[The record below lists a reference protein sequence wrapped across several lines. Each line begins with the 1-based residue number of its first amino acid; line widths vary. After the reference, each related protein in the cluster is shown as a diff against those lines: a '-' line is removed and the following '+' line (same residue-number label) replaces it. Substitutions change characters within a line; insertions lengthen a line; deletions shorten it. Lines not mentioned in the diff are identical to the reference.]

1 MNSSSKESKSR
12 DSDSAPTI
20 QINDIELN
28 LKNVPVNGTLRNS
41 DDELFNS
48 SSTLVEMEGHSPT
61 VSRSSSPVV
70 HQPSNT
76 DPGDSGYGMEDIG
89 SDLADRHKLSSKSSS
104 SNELSARLSVASDSD
119 YSVSSR
125 SNLSADLDDATEV
138 GYFKKISGSNSSN
151 SHLVRTL
158 RLVLSYHVFRYLE
171 PRVRD
176 KWQRRA
182 LFKKKLCLSW

>member
-1 MNSSSKESKSR
+1 MNSSNKEKESQV
-12 DSDSAPTI
+12 SDNAPTI

-28 LKNVPVNGTLRNS
+28 LKHVPINGTLRNS

-48 SSTLVEMEGHSPT
+48 SSTLVEMEGHSST
-61 VSRSSSPVV
+61 LSRSSSPVV
-70 HQPSNT
+70 HQPSSK

-89 SDLADRHKLSSKSSS
+89 SDLVDRQKLSSMSSS

-125 SNLSADLDDATEV
+125 SNLSADLDDATEM

-151 SHLVRTL
+151 SHLV
-158 RLVLSYHVFRYLE
+158 S
-171 PRVRD
+171 
-176 KWQRRA
+176 K
-182 LFKKKLCLSW
+182 